1 MGRPP
6 KDKGAV
12 KQCMGVC
19 GRTRALTMFYNTN
32 SKFFPDGKLN
42 ICKDC
47 LKEMVDVNDIN
58 SVLDMLR
65 TIDKPFIDFLWEKAK
80 ESNNHTMGEYLKL
93 VNSLPQYRDLGWNDG
108 AKVSKAQPQVE
119 SPKPQSHP
127 QSDDGEIPVEWI
139 IKWGEW
145 ESKNDYLYLED
156 LYDRMK
162 LSYRIET
169 ASHEDYLINICMVSL
184 MMKKA
189 IRAGDIDAHKKLSDT
204 YDKLNKSAKF
214 TAVQRTSADAAG
226 GLNSFSEWFQ
236 RLEQENGFIPKFHHD
251 EPMDIVDATLE
262 DLKRWTK
269 QTIMG
274 DPNIPRIVE
283 ESIARMNSGQD
294 VEEDAED
301 SEYDEV
307 YFLDDEE
314 DDEGDEE

>member
-1 MGRPP
+1 MGRSP
-6 KDKGAV
+6 KDPNAV
-12 KQCMGVC
+12 KKCMGVC
-19 GRTRALTMFYNTN
+19 GRTRAMTMFYNTN
-32 SKFFPDGKLN
+32 SKFYPDGKLN

-47 LKEMVDVNDIN
+47 LKDMVDVDNLD

-65 TIDKPFIDFLWEKAK
+65 TIDKPFIDFLWDKAK
-80 ESNNHTMGEYLKL
+80 ESTNHTMGEYLKL

-108 AKVSKAQPQVE
+108 VKASKPQPQAA
-119 SPKPQSHP
+119 PQPTPQS
-127 QSDDGEIPVEWI
+127 SEIPVEWV

-145 ESKNDYLYLED
+145 ESRNDYLYLED
-156 LYDRMK
+156 LYDKMK

-226 GLNSFSEWFQ
+226 GLNSFSEWFM
-236 RLEQENGFIPKFHHD
+236 RLEKEQADNGKFIPKFHHD
-251 EPMDIVDATLE
+251 EPMDVVDATLE

-274 DPNIPRIVE
+274 DPNIPRIIE
-283 ESIARMNSGQD
+283 ESINRMNNGED
-294 VEEDAED
+294 VEDEMSDED
-301 SEYDEV
+301 YDEV
-307 YFLDDEE
+307 YYLDEE
-314 DDEGDEE
+314 DEGDE